1 MTQTRKYLFDNLKDG
16 DLLSFH
22 FKSWK
27 YIAGVFIGGVTG
39 KTGND
44 LKVPGLGHIGIVTNV
59 RRINNLVFFSFCE
72 YIVSSGKTVNNYSI
86 IKNKDAEYLLD
97 NHFQRKDI
105 DIYYTEIKTTLNETE
120 LTAVNNFWQDK
131 ESYSIVE
138 AILSPNW
145 AERILKFVGI
155 KKKSKS
161 NNFCSGGVYDCLKLA
176 GREFDLEKEN
186 GAPTPVE
193 LINNNIFDKTT
204 KICL

>member
-1 MTQTRKYLFDNLKDG
+1 MQSRKYLFDNLKDG
-16 DLLSFH
+16 DLIGFH

-59 RRINNLVFFSFCE
+59 KRSQNIVFFSFCE
-72 YIVSSGKTVNNYSI
+72 YLVSSGKTVNNYSI
-86 IKNKDAEYLLD
+86 IKDKDAEYLLD
-97 NHFQRKDI
+97 SHFQRKDV
-105 DIYYTEIKTTLNETE
+105 DFYYTEIKTGLNSKE
-120 LTAVNNFWQDK
+120 LAIVNKFWQDK
-131 ESYSIVE
+131 ENYSIVE
-138 AILSPNW
+138 AMLSPNW

-155 KKKSKS
+155 KKKNKT
-161 NNFCSGGVYDCLKLA
+161 NDFCSGGIYDCLKLA
-176 GREFDLEKEN
+176 GRKFDKAN

-193 LINNNIFDKTT
+193 LINNNIFEKTT

>member
-1 MTQTRKYLFDNLKDG
+1 MQNRKYLFDNLKDG
-16 DLLSFH
+16 DLIGFH

-59 RRINNLVFFSFCE
+59 KRSQNIVFFSFCE
-72 YIVSSGKTVNNYSI
+72 YLVSSGKTVNTYSI
-86 IKNKDAEYLLD
+86 IKDKDAEYLLD
-97 NHFQRKDI
+97 SHFQRKNVDF
-105 DIYYTEIKTTLNETE
+105 YYTEIKTGLNCKE
-120 LTAVNNFWQDK
+120 LAIVNKFWQDK
-131 ESYSIVE
+131 ESYSVIE
-138 AILSPNW
+138 AMLSPNW
-145 AERILKFVGI
+145 AERILKFVGF

-161 NNFCSGGVYDCLKLA
+161 NNFCSGGIYDCLKLA
-176 GREFDLEKEN
+176 GRKFDKEN

-193 LINNNIFDKTT
+193 LINNNIFEKTT

>member
-1 MTQTRKYLFDNLKDG
+1 MQSRKYLFDNLKDG
-16 DLLSFH
+16 DLIGFH

-59 RRINNLVFFSFCE
+59 KRSQNIVFFSFCE
-72 YIVSSGKTVNNYSI
+72 YLVSTGKTVNNYSI
-86 IKNKDAEYLLD
+86 IKDKDAEYLLD
-97 NHFQRKDI
+97 SHFQRKDV
-105 DIYYTEIKTTLNETE
+105 DFYYTEIKTGLNSKE
-120 LTAVNNFWQDK
+120 LAIVNKFWQDK
-131 ESYSIVE
+131 ENYSIVE
-138 AILSPNW
+138 AMLSPNW

-155 KKKSKS
+155 KKKNKT
-161 NNFCSGGVYDCLKLA
+161 NDFCSGGIYDCLKLA
-176 GREFDLEKEN
+176 GRKFDKAN

-193 LINNNIFDKTT
+193 LINNNIFEKTT